1 MEQQSTQSG
10 EERAFRDAVGVEVG
24 VTYHGFIEDCVQLPI
39 LYMVIDPIYAVLSR
53 VMIRHLVVR
62 FETERLGSGGAG
74 HAEFLDYRLILSPT
88 QKFVIDN
95 GLSTTPSHVR
105 LGIRR
110 IDKEPTFYRELRQH

>member
-1 MEQQSTQSG
+1 MNRTSSQSG
-10 EERAFRDAVGVEVG
+10 EERVFRDAVEVEVG
-24 VTYHGFIEDCVQLPI
+24 ETCHGLIEDCVQLPI

-74 HAEFLDYRLILSPT
+74 HAEFLDDRLILSPT

-95 GLSTTPSHVR
+95 GLPTTHSCY
-105 LGIRR
+105 IRN
-110 IDKEPTFYRELRQH
+110 DKNQ